1 MEQLT
6 GGTSSHQDTGYF
18 AVSRRPLHV
27 LVFLLPLIIFYELG
41 SLGLLGSENRA
52 VAIRAERMLELL
64 FDTFGLTAVH
74 LPAIAI
80 VVVLTIAHLASK
92 DNWRLRLPVLAGML
106 FESIIWT
113 LPLLIL
119 GQIVMRLFGA
129 PSQPLLENAAA
140 AGIDGHALA
149 STSLPVMS
157 RLTVSIG
164 AGLYEELLFR
174 MVGIAL
180 VHFVLHD
187 LIGMKKTPAAIISI
201 IVSAIAF
208 AFYHDLSAPDGSI
221 DMPRAALFVFAGLV
235 FAVLYLVRGFGVAV
249 GTHAAY
255 DIAVLVILP
264 ALSADA

>member
-6 GGTSSHQDTGYF
+6 GGPNDPKADHYF
-18 AVSRRPLHV
+18 ACSRRPLHV
-27 LVFLLPLIIFYELG
+27 LIFLLPLIIFYELG
-41 SLGLLGSENRA
+41 SLGLLGNDNR
-52 VAIRAERMLELL
+52 VGAIRAERMLELL

-80 VVVLTIAHLASK
+80 VVVLAIAHLASQ
-92 DNWRLRLPVLAGML
+92 DNWRIRLPVLGGML
-106 FESIIWT
+106 LESIIWT

-129 PSQPLLENAAA
+129 PGQPLVESAAA
-140 AGIDGHALA
+140 AGVDGHTLA
-149 STSLPVMS
+149 SIPLMS

-187 LIGMKKTPAAIISI
+187 LIGMKKNPAAVGAIV
-201 IVSAIAF
+201 VSAVVF
-208 AFYHDLSAPDGSI
+208 ALYHDLSPAGSF
-221 DMPRAALFVFAGLV
+221 DLARAALFVFAGLV
-235 FAVLYLVRGFGVAV
+235 FGVLYLVRGFGIAV

-264 ALSADA
+264 ALATEA